1 MEQRALVILFNGND
15 ISDEQVGKI
24 CGIISKY
31 AITHPEDVII
41 KKFEEDDLAK
51 LLAKTIIAQ
60 HSHCK
65 NEDRVNSLLHAAQMI
80 SKEFPI
86 QDDIATVI
94 SFGRSIPEIYGR
106 IKYGKAIQHDID
118 TIENIKSILNNVGG
132 TAALIKF
139 NGTKETKNIIR
150 KIFYNYFDEEG
161 TAR

>member
-1 MEQRALVILFNGND
+1 M
-15 ISDEQVGKI
+15 
-24 CGIISKY
+24 
-31 AITHPEDVII
+31 
-41 KKFEEDDLAK
+41 
-51 LLAKTIIAQ
+51 LAKTIIAQ
-60 HSHCK
+60 HSHRK
-65 NEDRVNSLLHAAQMI
+65 DKDQVNGLLHAAQMI

-118 TIENIKSILNNVGG
+118 TIENIKLILKNIGG
-132 TAALIKF
+132 TEALIKF

-161 TAR
+161 MAR

>member
-15 ISDEQVGKI
+15 IPDEQVGKI
-24 CGIISKY
+24 CGIISKC
-31 AITHPEDVII
+31 AIAHPEDI
-41 KKFEEDDLAK
+41 KMMKFGEDDLAK
-51 LLAKTIIAQ
+51 LLAKTIIVQ

-65 NEDRVNSLLHAAQMI
+65 NEDHVNNLLHAAQMI

-86 QDDIATVI
+86 EDDIATVV

-118 TIENIKSILNNVGG
+118 TIENIKLILNNVGG
-132 TAALIKF
+132 TAALVKF

-150 KIFYNYFDEEG
+150 KIFYNYFDEKG
-161 TAR
+161 MAK